1 MPGPANATGD
11 RGATLRRFNLRRH
24 FLKDQRLFR
33 DRRPWHISDVLPF
46 GRLWHSG
53 PNAIS
58 NAIGDAMHYSRSED
72 AVIGVY
78 DDHGNVIETHE
89 HKGESSMYTTFGS
102 TLTITGERNVP

>member
-1 MPGPANATGD
+1 VTQEK
-11 RGATLRRFNLRRH
+11 H
-24 FLKDQRLFR
+24 SYEI
-33 DRRPWHISDVLPF
+33 RPRTDNRSVDPISDVLPF
-46 GRLWHSG
+46 GRLWYGG

-58 NAIGDAMHYSRSED
+58 NAIGYAMHYSRSED
-72 AVIGVY
+72 AVIRVY